1 MNKSIIILVMGT
13 GTCAL
18 GQIRCAHQAGY
29 QCYNFV
35 GKSIQRFSAKSK
47 YCKKVDA
54 PDPFKESDACK
65 KFTLDFIKKLPSK
78 PYLFFADDEWMM
90 LVGEN
95 EQEFLEVAHIV
106 QSPWAELVQL
116 YDKRLLYRLAEKH
129 GIPHPKTIEIET
141 LNDLEVNL
149 DKITFPCIVKPQ
161 LTVKQNEISEAHIK
175 TYHRTQTFNSKE
187 EAMAWVKQ
195 LIDAGIDMAVVMQ
208 EFIPGDATHLY
219 TLTSYS
225 DKEGALIAGAIGHK
239 LRQFPPEAGR
249 ITSGVI
255 QYDDK
260 LKQTGEH
267 FLKTIGFHGVANT
280 EFKYDERDGQFK
292 LMEIN
297 ARFGAW
303 NYSTLY
309 AGINLMEIAI
319 NDYNGI
325 PYTGPQFKTDKDGYI
340 WYNFAQDF
348 GCTVILNKD
357 EKFKKHRLTA
367 RQWKKSLGEHHF
379 EGVWDRKDMKP
390 FLFEV
395 LYLIIGKIKGNS
407 PV

>member
-1 MNKSIIILVMGT
+1 MMNDIIIIVMGT

-29 QCYNFV
+29 RCYNFV

-54 PDPFKESDACK
+54 PDPFKEPEACTT
-65 KFTLDFIKKLPSK
+65 FTLNFIEKLPSK

-90 LVGEN
+90 LVGEK
-95 EQEFLEVAHIV
+95 EQEFLKIAHIV
-106 QSPWAELVQL
+106 QSPWAELIQL
-116 YDKRLLYRLAEKH
+116 YDKKLLYRLADKY
-129 GIPHPKTIEIET
+129 GIPHPKTIEIES
-141 LNDLEVNL
+141 LKELEPCL
-149 DKITFPCIVKPQ
+149 KEMAFPCIVKPQ
-161 LTVKQNEISEAHIK
+161 LTVKQNEISEAQIK
-175 TYHRTQTFNSKE
+175 TYHRTQTFRNLE
-187 EAMAWVKQ
+187 EAMTWAKQ
-195 LIDAGIDMAVVMQ
+195 LLEAGIDMAVVMQ

-225 DKEGALIAGAIGHK
+225 NKEGELIAGSIGHK
-239 LRQFPPEAGR
+239 VRQFPPEAGR
-249 ITSGVI
+249 ITSGEL
-255 QYDDK
+255 QYDEK

-267 FLKTIGFHGVANT
+267 FLKTIKFNGVANT
-280 EFKYDERDGQFK
+280 EFKYDDRDGQFK

-309 AGINLMEIAI
+309 SGINLMEIAI
-319 NDYNGI
+319 NDYNGKQ
-325 PYTGPQFKTDKDGYI
+325 YSGPQFKTDKDGYI

-348 GCTVILNKD
+348 GCTVILNKNV
-357 EKFKKHRLTA
+357 KFKKYRLNV
-367 RQWKKSLGEHHF
+367 RQWKKSLGKHHF
-379 EGVWDRKDMKP
+379 EGVWDWKDMGP

-395 LYLIIGKIKGNS
+395 IYLLQGKVKGNS